1 MNPITSK
8 TLEKIK
14 NAYKF
19 EIDLSNCIGEPIIIN
34 HSLFGGLICSIDEYN
49 FKERI
54 NKINQTIKSG
64 KTKIHKDI
72 LNSFSNK
79 LKEISDNLDKNRT
92 KLLSENSSI
101 SITLKSLKISY
112 EKNQDNLEALNIY
125 KKITKEIL
133 DEEVDKFIK
142 YEKLLLNYNDIIID
156 ISKKL
161 SLNF

>member
-1 MNPITSK
+1 M
-8 TLEKIK
+8 EVWY
-14 NAYKF
+14 A
-19 EIDLSNCIGEPIIIN
+19 
-34 HSLFGGLICSIDEYN
+34 SIDEYN

-92 KLLSENSSI
+92 KLLSENCSI